1 MKKGVKPLPQ
11 LETGQL
17 WKTDSD
23 YIKIWHIGKL
33 LIDYKMMK
41 QPEHKAARTHAISIN
56 KLREYLKLHNAVLTT
71 ASLA

>member
-1 MKKGVKPLPQ
+1 MKKTSKPLPQ

-41 QPEHKAARTHAISIN
+41 QPEHKAARTHAISIG
-56 KLREYLKLHNAVLTT
+56 KLREYLMVNNAVLTN
-71 ASLA
+71 ASPA

>member
-1 MKKGVKPLPQ
+1 MNKSTKPFPAF
-11 LETGQL
+11 ETGQL

-41 QPEHKAARTHAISIN
+41 EPDHKKAKTHATGIG
-56 KLREYLKLHNAVLTT
+56 KLREYLMANNAVLT
-71 ASLA
+71 ASPA

>member
-1 MKKGVKPLPQ
+1 MKKTSKLLPQ

-41 QPEHKAARTHAISIN
+41 EPDHKKAKTHATGID
-56 KLREYLKLHNAVLTT
+56 KLRQYLMANNAVLA
-71 ASLA
+71 ASPA

>member
-1 MKKGVKPLPQ
+1 MKPLPQ

-17 WKTDSD
+17 WKTKTD

-41 QPEHKAARTHAISIN
+41 QPEHKKARTHAVSIE
-56 KLREYLKLHNAVLTT
+56 KLREYLQTHKAVL
-71 ASLA
+71 AM